1 MWSWQLS
8 KIKKS
13 IANPNA
19 VAETRR
25 NKLLQM
31 RHDNVQDQ
39 TSASYFFTKIG
50 QWQHLL
56 ELIVASNVLAMV
68 LALAEARS
76 WQALETARVLQY
88 MCFINWVI
96 LSFSA
101 LVGYFQEFFA
111 KFSQKMALILGF
123 ILLQLVVLFTTC
135 AVNIIQYWASPLTD
149 FSEQVLFRGVG
160 LHLSYGILLGAFC
173 MRYLY
178 MREQWLK
185 QQYSELNARI
195 QAMQARIH
203 PHFLFNSLNSVV
215 SLISI
220 DPDKAENML
229 INLSRLFRASF
240 QELKLVSLAEEID
253 LCQQY
258 LCIEKLRLGERLK
271 VEWNIQATSLELKR
285 VTIPLLTLQP
295 LLENSIF
302 HGVEKVLQP
311 STISVLVE
319 ILQNQVSIVI
329 TNPYSHDTIKSRK
342 GNGIAIEN
350 VKQRLKAYY
359 GQTVKFQ
366 VYGGVSLYTTVVSYH
381 YRVK

>member
-1 MWSWQLS
+1 MWSWWLS

-25 NKLLQM
+25 NKLSQM

-39 TSASYFFTKIG
+39 TSGSYFFTKIG

-101 LVGYFQEFFA
+101 LVDYFQEFFA

-149 FSEQVLFRGVG
+149 FSEQVLFQGVG

-215 SLISI
+215 SLIAI
-220 DPDKAENML
+220 DPDRAENML
-229 INLSRLFRASF
+229 ISLSRLFRASF
-240 QELKLVSLAEEID
+240 QELKLVSLGEEID

-258 LCIEKLRLGERLK
+258 LSIEKMRLGERLK